1 MKGALQSQTLLPLPP
16 GIERVFLAEE
26 AYLESDGKEV
36 DLQLKSSIEG
46 AVIKWASAVGDILKQ
61 TSTIAFANGAH
72 PTPMREVEFWMSRL
86 KNLESIYDQLRD
98 PRVKRMA
105 SYLELTDS
113 AYLPCFKMM
122 FKNVVAGVVEARD
135 ICLYFKPLE
144 PHFQA
149 FEDVEFLENKDRIK
163 PLVHC
168 MGLLWANSRHYCR
181 SERIVTLFQEIANLL
196 IEATE
201 KDLDPDSLFQGEP
214 DEMHDKVSKCIDNL
228 QLFLA
233 TFKDVRNNLAS
244 YFKEDVEP
252 IPWNFHQRNVFQRLM
267 DFIER
272 LYLVDSILV
281 AALEFGKLEKVEF
294 GGIRGR
300 LLSQKCTEIFDE
312 FKSSY
317 NVFGNIQYEL
327 LTPEI
332 TNIIEDY
339 NVFFTKCEELDR
351 RLAAIF
357 EQAFDECYNLE
368 STFKLL
374 NIIGTLLERSI
385 IQEGLVGKLEKII
398 FMFEKEIDT
407 VKVLFDE
414 GIKYGPPIDKNYPP
428 VAGKMIWLD
437 KLSSRITIPAEAYKD
452 QDFVETEE
460 TVHVFEKYEQMKG
473 LIENDQKKTMDEWVS
488 VLPAII
494 TSSLTKTHL
503 LRTDRGLL
511 ELNLE
516 DDMVAILRE
525 VKYLKNLHLDLK
537 SLVPDAYALFE
548 RSLELD
554 EIILYLKR
562 IIEWYNYLR
571 VGTLPVEFELIAEEI
586 DQIDEKM
593 ETVLQELKWETNSKL
608 IHILIC

>member
-16 GIERVFLAEE
+16 GVERVFLAEE
-26 AYLESDGKEV
+26 AHLESEGKEV

-46 AVIKWASAVGDILKQ
+46 AVIKWASAVGDILKL
-61 TSTIAFANGAH
+61 TSQIAFANGAH
-72 PTPMREVEFWMSRL
+72 PTPLREVEFWTSRL

-122 FKNVVAGVVEARD
+122 FKNVVAGVIEARD
-135 ICLYFKPLE
+135 IVLYFKPLE
-144 PHFQA
+144 SHFQA
-149 FEDVEFLENKDRIK
+149 FEDNEFLENKEKIK
-163 PLVHC
+163 PLMHC
-168 MGLLWANSRHYCR
+168 LALLWANSRHYCR

-214 DEMHDKVSKCIDNL
+214 DEMHEKVGKCIDNL
-228 QLFLA
+228 QLFIKS
-233 TFKDVRNNLAS
+233 FKDVRNNLDS
-244 YFKEDVEP
+244 YFKDDVEP
-252 IPWNFHQRNVFQRLM
+252 IPWNFHPRTVFQRLL

-294 GGIRGR
+294 AGIRGR
-300 LLSQKCTEIFDE
+300 LLSQRCTDIFDE
-312 FKSSY
+312 FKTSY
-317 NVFGNIQYEL
+317 NVFSNIQYEL
-327 LTPEI
+327 LTPEV
-332 TNIIEDY
+332 TNIIDDY
-339 NVFFTKCEELDR
+339 NVFFGKCEELDR

-374 NIIGTLLERSI
+374 NIIGTLIERPI
-385 IQEGLVGKLEKII
+385 IQGGVVEKLEKII
-398 FMFEKEIDT
+398 YMFEAEVDT
-407 VKVLFDE
+407 VKILFDE
-414 GIKYGPPIDKNYPP
+414 GLKYGPPIDKNYPP
-428 VAGKMIWLD
+428 VAGKLIWLD
-437 KLSSRITIPAEAYKD
+437 KLSSRITIPAESYKD

-460 TVHVFEKYEQMKG
+460 TVHVFEKYEEMLG
-473 LIENDQKKTMDEWVS
+473 LIQKEEKKTMETWVAA
-488 VLPAII
+488 LPALIA
-494 TSSLTKTHL
+494 SCLAKTHL
-503 LRTDRGLL
+503 LRNNRGLL
-511 ELNLE
+511 ELNLD

-525 VKYLKNLHLDLK
+525 VKYLRNLELDLK
-537 SLVPDAYALFE
+537 FLVPDAYALFE
-548 RSLELD
+548 RTLELD
-554 EIILYLKR
+554 EIMLHLKR

-571 VGTLPVEFELIAEEI
+571 VKTLPVEFELISEEI

-593 ETVLQELKWETNSKL
+593 EKLLQELTWETNSK
-608 IHILIC
+608 

>member
-26 AYLESDGKEV
+26 AHLESEGKDV

-61 TSTIAFANGAH
+61 TSRIAFANGAH
-72 PTPMREVEFWMSRL
+72 PTPMREVEFWSSRL

-144 PHFQA
+144 SHFQA
-149 FEDVEFLENKDRIK
+149 FEDNEFLENKERIK
-163 PLVHC
+163 PLMHC
-168 MGLLWANSRHYCR
+168 MALLWANSRHYCR

-214 DEMHDKVSKCIDNL
+214 DEMHDKVSKCIDQL
-228 QLFLA
+228 QLFL
-233 TFKDVRNNLAS
+233 TSFKNVRNNLDS

-252 IPWNFHQRNVFQRLM
+252 IPWNFHQRTVFQRLM

-272 LYLVDSILV
+272 LLLVDSILV

-294 GGIRGR
+294 AGIRGR

-312 FKSSY
+312 FKTSY
-317 NVFGNIQYEL
+317 SVFSNIQYEL
-327 LTPEI
+327 LTPEVN
-332 TNIIEDY
+332 NIIDDY
-339 NVFFTKCEELDR
+339 NEFFTKCEELDR

-357 EQAFDECYNLE
+357 EQAFDESYNLE

-374 NIIGTLLERSI
+374 NIIGTLIERSI
-385 IQEGLVGKLEKII
+385 IQDGVAAKLEKII
-398 FMFEKEIDT
+398 LMFEAEVDT
-407 VKVLFDE
+407 VKILFDK
-414 GIKYGPPIDKNYPP
+414 GIKHGPPIDKNYPP

-437 KLSSRITIPAEAYKD
+437 KLDSRITIPAESYKD

-460 TVHVFEKYEQMKG
+460 TIHVFEKYQQMKG
-473 LIENDQKKTMDEWVS
+473 LLDAEEKKTMNGWIS
-488 VLPAII
+488 ALP
-494 TSSLTKTHL
+494 SLIATCLAKTHL
-503 LRTDRGLL
+503 LRNDRGLL
-511 ELNLE
+511 ELNL
-516 DDMVAILRE
+516 DDGMVAILRE
-525 VKYLKNLHLDLK
+525 VKYLRHLEMDLK
-537 SLVPDAYALFE
+537 VLAPDAFALFQ
-548 RSLELD
+548 RSLEFD

-571 VGTLPVEFELIAEEI
+571 IKTLPVEFELIADEI
-586 DQIDEKM
+586 DLIDIKM
-593 ETVLQELKWETNSKL
+593 EKVLQELKWETNSK
-608 IHILIC
+608 

>member
-26 AYLESDGKEV
+26 AHLESEGKDV
-36 DLQLKSSIEG
+36 DLQLKSAIEG

-61 TSTIAFANGAH
+61 TSRIAFANGAH
-72 PTPMREVEFWMSRL
+72 PTPMREVEFWSSRL

-122 FKNVVAGVVEARD
+122 FKNVVAGVIEARD

-144 PHFQA
+144 SHFQA
-149 FEDVEFLENKDRIK
+149 FEDNEFLENKERIK

-168 MGLLWANSRHYCR
+168 MALLWANSRHYCR

-214 DEMHDKVSKCIDNL
+214 DEMHDKVSKCIDQL
-228 QLFLA
+228 QLFL
-233 TFKDVRNNLAS
+233 TSFKNVRNNLES

-252 IPWNFHQRNVFQRLM
+252 IPWNFHQRTVFQRLM

-272 LYLVDSILV
+272 LLLVDSILV

-294 GGIRGR
+294 AGIRGR
-300 LLSQKCTEIFDE
+300 LLSQRCTEIFDE
-312 FKSSY
+312 FKTSY
-317 NVFGNIQYEL
+317 SVFSNIQYEL
-327 LTPEI
+327 LTPEVN
-332 TNIIEDY
+332 NIIGDY
-339 NVFFTKCEELDR
+339 NEFFTKCEELDR

-374 NIIGTLLERSI
+374 NIIGTLIERSI
-385 IQEGLVGKLEKII
+385 IQDGLAAKLEKII
-398 FMFEKEIDT
+398 LMFEAEVDT
-407 VKVLFDE
+407 VKILFDK
-414 GIKYGPPIDKNYPP
+414 GIKYGPPLDKNYPP

-437 KLSSRITIPAEAYKD
+437 KLESRITIPAESYKD

-460 TVHVFEKYEQMKG
+460 TIHVFEKYQQMKG
-473 LIENDQKKTMDEWVS
+473 LLDAEEKKTMNAWIS
-488 VLPAII
+488 ALP
-494 TSSLTKTHL
+494 SLIATCLAKTHL
-503 LRTDRGLL
+503 LRNDRGLL
-511 ELNLE
+511 ELNL
-516 DDMVAILRE
+516 DDGMVAILRE
-525 VKYLKNLHLDLK
+525 VKYLRHLEMDLK
-537 SLVPDAYALFE
+537 VLAPDAYALFQ
-548 RSLELD
+548 RSLEFD

-562 IIEWYNYLR
+562 ITEWYNYLR
-571 VGTLPVEFELIAEEI
+571 IKTLPVEFELIADEI
-586 DQIDEKM
+586 DQIDNKM
-593 ETVLQELKWETNSKL
+593 EKVLQELKWETNSK
-608 IHILIC
+608 